1 MTRSRGFQTCLVL
14 FAAVLALPLA
24 AQAASVASGGTV
36 LAESL
41 GGSPT
46 LRVQDHR
53 LVNGAGQDL
62 QLRGVNRAVFE
73 SRCTYDNTGIA
84 DGPIDQ
90 TSVSAMLAWKINAV
104 RVTLNED
111 CWLGINGLPL
121 DGNAASSRAEVA
133 DYVGLLRRNGLYV
146 LLGPESSA
154 PGSQR
159 STQIDYMPDSDYML
173 AFWTSVAATFKDDH
187 GIVFDP
193 ITEVAIASVNNPH
206 PDPPG
211 ELNGCS
217 GALLTVY
224 GGRFVAAGLHSLVDA
239 IRSQAAQPIVVGGI
253 SYNADLSQLLSH
265 LPSPQHQLIASAHV
279 YDFAEGSDIDAMF
292 ANQLAPIAKQLP
304 VILGEL
310 SERSCDSG
318 PAAYTSHV
326 LSLVDDQAAKG
337 NLFGVLGWT
346 WNAKTNTS
354 SGWQCP
360 TGPFGKGG
368 PLLIRDYA
376 GTPTVTGGVLRTWI
390 RSKAGSP

>member
-1 MTRSRGFQTCLVL
+1 MKAFTVTRSRGFQTCLVL

-36 LAESL
+36 LAADTLDQRVDESL

-111 CWLGINGLPL
+111 CWLGINELPL
-121 DGNAASSRAEVA
+121 DGNAASYRAEVA

-146 LLGPESSA
+146 LLVPESSA

-173 AFWTSVAATFKDDH
+173 AFWSSVAATFKDDH

-206 PDPPG
+206 PTRPASG
-211 ELNGCS
+211 TAGCS
-217 GALLTVY
+217 GALLTPCT
-224 GGRFVAAGLHSLVDA
+224 AAASSRPVCT
-239 IRSQAAQPIVVGGI
+239 RSWTR
-253 SYNADLSQLLSH
+253 
-265 LPSPQHQLIASAHV
+265 SAPKRRRSRSWS
-279 YDFAEGSDIDAMF
+279 AGSA
-292 ANQLAPIAKQLP
+292 
-304 VILGEL
+304 
-310 SERSCDSG
+310 
-318 PAAYTSHV
+318 T
-326 LSLVDDQAAKG
+326 
-337 NLFGVLGWT
+337 
-346 WNAKTNTS
+346 
-354 SGWQCP
+354 
-360 TGPFGKGG
+360 
-368 PLLIRDYA
+368 
-376 GTPTVTGGVLRTWI
+376 TPT
-390 RSKAGSP
+390 SASC